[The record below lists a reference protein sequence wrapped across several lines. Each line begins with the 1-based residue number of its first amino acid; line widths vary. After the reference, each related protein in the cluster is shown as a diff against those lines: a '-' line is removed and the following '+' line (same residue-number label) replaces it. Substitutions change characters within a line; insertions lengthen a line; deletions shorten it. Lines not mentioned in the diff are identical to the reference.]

1 MKQFFIKRNNQNSFE
16 LISIL
21 KAQASEAAPPP
32 DLLSLIPI
40 RKTRAGLQFT
50 CAAPT
55 IGLNSKGLK
64 DVWVCNSDGYVGQV
78 GKTQKT
84 KQKNTKIAVTATSA
98 RFACSASVQS
108 RLSYVATEFATRGS
122 SRLSPFQVCHCR
134 VRLEVRRERKVV
146 WVGEHHQ
153 GVGSLLTHPAT
164 GEEAL

>member
-78 GKTQKT
+78 GKTLK
-84 KQKNTKIAVTATSA
+84 KKAVTATLA